1 MNTKYRRNNAA
12 TRRWCTAALWVV
24 GGALCAP
31 GFAAEPPPVQRR
43 TLEECT
49 ELALEQSPLL
59 TATAQDQAM
68 AREATGEARASYY
81 PTLGVRGGVSR
92 WQAHAFL
99 PSGIDAPNVSS
110 TTGPTDDWS
119 ASGFARYLLIDGGIR
134 RAKLAAAQSLEV
146 EALQRTDAVRLT
158 VAFDVHRAFYQL
170 ATASEL
176 QIVASNSLVNAQSHL
191 DLAKHRQ
198 AVGSTTEADVL
209 RTQVEADNARAELI
223 RTDNLIRMAQGNLN
237 VAMGLPAEQPLEIVP
252 EETHPPSDE
261 EWALPELLEQAH
273 ETRPEV
279 AAAQSA
285 VEVAQHQVRAAKGA
299 MGPKV
304 YADANYG
311 WRDDSSALQD
321 EAWFAGV
328 SVELTV
334 FEGFSKRHGLAKA
347 RAAVAKAAAALEQV
361 QLAVRQDVWAAFARM
376 QTEGELVQA
385 TRTQVRDAEESL
397 RLMSSRYQVGAVTV
411 TDLLDAQVAATAAA
425 ARHVQARWNYQL
437 AQSALRRA
445 TGTLTDEQ
453 KKTADDTDGHGGGRR
468 LKTGASQA
476 AEGAHFTE

>member
-1 MNTKYRRNNAA
+1 MNTTCRRNQAG
-12 TRRWCTAALWVV
+12 TRWRRTAALWVV

-31 GFAAEPPPVQRR
+31 GVAADSPPVQRV

-49 ELALEQSPLL
+49 QLALEQNPRL
-59 TATAQDQAM
+59 AVTAQDHAI

-81 PTLGVRGGVSR
+81 PTLGVRGGLSR
-92 WQAHAFL
+92 WQNHAFL

-119 ASGFARYLLIDGGIR
+119 ASGFARYLLVDGGIR
-134 RAKLAAAQSLEV
+134 RAGLAAAKSLEL
-146 EALQRTDAVRLT
+146 EALQMTDAARLT
-158 VAFDVHRAFYQL
+158 VAFEVHQAFYRL
-170 ATASEL
+170 AAAFEL
-176 QIVASNSLVNAQSHL
+176 QTVASNSLANAQSHL
-191 DLAKHRQ
+191 GLAKHRQ

-209 RTQVEADNARAELI
+209 RTQVEADNAKAELI
-223 RTDNLIRMAQGNLN
+223 RTENLIRMAQGDLN

-252 EETHPPSDE
+252 EETRPLSGREPDL
-261 EWALPELLEQAH
+261 ADLLEQAH

-279 AAAQSA
+279 TAAQSA
-285 VEVAQHQVRAAKGA
+285 VDVAQHQVRAAKGA

-311 WRDDSSALQD
+311 WRDDSSAMQD
-321 EAWFAGV
+321 EAWFVGV

-334 FEGFSKRHGLAKA
+334 FEGFLKRHGLAKA
-347 RAAVAKAAAALEQV
+347 RAAAAKASAALEQV
-361 QLAVRQDVWAAFARM
+361 QLAVRQEVWAAFAQV
-376 QTEGELVQA
+376 QTEDELVQA
-385 TRTQVRDAEESL
+385 TTTQVRDAEESL

-411 TDLLDAQVAATAAA
+411 TDLLDAQMAATAAA

-445 TGTLTDEQ
+445 TGTLTE
-453 KKTADDTDGHGGGRR
+453 
-468 LKTGASQA
+468 
-476 AEGAHFTE
+476 E